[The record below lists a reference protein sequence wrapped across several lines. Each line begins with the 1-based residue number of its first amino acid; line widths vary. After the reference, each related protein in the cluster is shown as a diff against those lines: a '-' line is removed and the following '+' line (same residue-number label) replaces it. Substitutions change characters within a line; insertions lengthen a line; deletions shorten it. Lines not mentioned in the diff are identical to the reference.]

1 MKLKLPVQQVET
13 PVEQPLV
20 EARITGGMNSYLDPA
35 DLPNSTATVARNL
48 RTSADFTRRAPGVTF
63 QTATNTNPPD
73 AKPVLLWTTF
83 TRFDGTVVKIRF
95 SEDRVDKLVGTTW
108 SQITG
113 TLNGTN
119 EDGIRFVQTSDASAD
134 YFIFT
139 NNGADKIQVFNS
151 TATSFSAL
159 SSSTTINTKYKYIT
173 GFFNRVVAAN
183 RVASGSSPVSTANP
197 VMIAWSGDFNF
208 SEWNPANDISA
219 GSTPLVEGQSDYMDP
234 ITGLFGF
241 ASVMLILR
249 ERSLWTATKRPVASN
264 PFAFQA
270 AFPYVGCDTPGS
282 ATQTKNGITWYD
294 YRSNQVY
301 WYEVGSS
308 PRPIGDPVRN
318 DILGAITDKDL
329 IWGAFDQIR
338 NTYYLTIP
346 STSTTLSRTFA
357 FNFDTGSWTYDD
369 RNKAY
374 GYYPIDGGA
383 TRLNYDQLIGTYD
396 QLGAGAANYDAIGL
410 TAESPPLVYVG
421 YSDGTLSYENSTDT
435 NIEPSEWVSKIFRIP
450 SGDQMISRLMI
461 LYEPIRTGSFTV
473 EYRKNGG
480 AWNTY
485 KTVSF
490 DALDGRTRRYFTKL
504 IRANEYQWRLTSSTG
519 DFKLLEFK
527 IDLSA
532 SPEDKSQ

>member
-35 DLPNSTATVARNL
+35 DLPNSMATVARNI
-48 RTSADFTRRAPGVTF
+48 RTSADFTKRAPGVTF
-63 QTATNTNPPD
+63 ISTTPPD
-73 AKPVLLWTTF
+73 TKPVLLWTTF
-83 TRFDGTVVKIRF
+83 TRFDGTVIQLRF
-95 SEDRVDKLVGTTW
+95 SEDRVDRFASGVY
-108 SQITG
+108 SAVSG

-119 EDGIRFVQTSDASAD
+119 KDGIRFVQTSDASND

-139 NNGADKIQVFNS
+139 NNGADKIQVMNS
-151 TATSFSAL
+151 AVSSFGAL
-159 SSSTTINTKYKYIT
+159 SASTVINTKYRYIT
-173 GFFNRVVAAN
+173 SFFNRIVGAN
-183 RVASGSSPVSTANP
+183 RVASAASPVSTANP
-197 VMIAWSGDFNF
+197 VLVAWSGDFNF
-208 SEWNPANDISA
+208 TEWNPANDISA
-219 GSTPLVEGQSDYMDP
+219 GNTPLVEGQSDYMDP

-301 WYEVGSS
+301 WYEVGST

-318 DILGAITDKDL
+318 DIVNAISDKDL
-329 IWGAFDQIR
+329 IWGSFDPVK
-338 NTYYLTIP
+338 NSYYLTIP
-346 STSTTLSRTFA
+346 SITTTSSRTFI
-357 FNFDTGSWTYDD
+357 FNFDSGSWSYDD

-383 TRLNYDQLIGTYD
+383 SRMTYDQITGTYD
-396 QLGAGAANYDAIGL
+396 QLTAGAGIYDNVGL

-421 YSDGTLSYENSTDT
+421 YSDGNLSYENSTDT
-435 NIEPSEWVSKIFRIP
+435 NIEQSEWISKVFRIP

-461 LYEPIRTGSFTV
+461 LYEPLRTGSFTI
-473 EYRKNGG
+473 EYSKNGG
-480 AWNTY
+480 TWNTY
-485 KTVSF
+485 KTINFTAV
-490 DALDGRTRRYFTKL
+490 DGRTRKYFTKL

-527 IDLSA
+527 IDLSV
-532 SPEDKSQ
+532 SPEDKSE